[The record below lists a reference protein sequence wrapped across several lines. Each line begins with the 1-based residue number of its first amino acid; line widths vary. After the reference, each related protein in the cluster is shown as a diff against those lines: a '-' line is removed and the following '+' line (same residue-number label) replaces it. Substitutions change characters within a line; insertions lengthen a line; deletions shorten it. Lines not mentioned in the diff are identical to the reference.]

1 MMRFFRLLLA
11 GVIAAAVLVAGFFA
25 AAVLLLT
32 GVVGFVVQ
40 LFRGRSGTVR
50 PDRSAATKRESPL
63 ATGDVIDVEVTKVST
78 DSSGR

>member
-1 MMRFFRLLLA
+1 MRFIRLLLA

-32 GVVGFVVQ
+32 GLVGYLVQ
-40 LFRGRSGTVR
+40 RVRGQAGGTVR
-50 PDRSAATKRESPL
+50 PGRPAATNRERPL

>member
-1 MMRFFRLLLA
+1 MRILRLILA

-32 GVVGFVVQ
+32 GLVGYVMQF
-40 LFRGRSGTVR
+40 FRGQAGTVR
-50 PDRSAATKRESPL
+50 PGRPAATNRERPL